1 MKTWKIE
8 AAIIAAGIILLGVTI
23 KCGIND
29 FIDKERIVSVKG
41 LAKSIFSSVCFAS
54 PGMLISL

>member
-8 AAIIAAGIILLGVTI
+8 AAIIAAGMILLGVTI

-41 LAKSIFSSVCFAS
+41 LAEMEVPDRKSVV
-54 PGMLISL
+54 

>member
-8 AAIIAAGIILLGVTI
+8 AAIIAAGMILLGVTI

-29 FIDKERIVSVKG
+29 FIDK
-41 LAKSIFSSVCFAS
+41 KSQNLQLS
-54 PGMLISL
+54 